1 MDNELAFPDFSLC
14 GFSTIFTLSGFD
26 LVLVQW
32 LRNLCLNITQLFDS
46 IGLCYI
52 LSKTPVENPVQL
64 FKLRGSRLIFERL

>member
-14 GFSTIFTLSGFD
+14 GFSPVFTLSGFD

-32 LRNLCLNITQLFDS
+32 LRNLCLNITQFFDS

-52 LSKTPVENPVQL
+52 LSKT
-64 FKLRGSRLIFERL
+64 SRKSSTAI